1 MNPTG
6 AGESECVQSL
16 NSIYAWSRLLEL
28 NSTDPA
34 LIAQAVRT
42 IQQNAERLL
51 RKMRGAAE
59 VS

>member
-1 MNPTG
+1 MNPTS
-6 AGESECVQSL
+6 AGGSECIQSL

-28 NSTDPA
+28 NSTDPT
-34 LIAQAVRT
+34 LIAQAAQT

-51 RKMRGAAE
+51 RKIVEAAE